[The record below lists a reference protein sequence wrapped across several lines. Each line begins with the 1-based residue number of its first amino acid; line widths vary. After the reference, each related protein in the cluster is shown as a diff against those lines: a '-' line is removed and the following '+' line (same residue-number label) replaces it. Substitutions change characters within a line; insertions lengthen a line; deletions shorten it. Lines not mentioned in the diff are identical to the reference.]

1 MRTYSLAYLTTSA
14 LRPAD
19 MVSLAA
25 ELGYGYVGLRL
36 LPNAAGAPQQH
47 LIGDAV
53 ALRETRQRIRDT
65 GVGVFDLEIIRIGSD
80 FDAFLSEQGELED
93 TTAIAV
99 KRVIAWQIEQA
110 MLV

>member
-80 FDAFLSEQGELED
+80 FDATRYVPLLEAGAALGAHSLRFF
-93 TTAIAV
+93 TILWSS
-99 KRVIAWQIEQA
+99 IQ
-110 MLV
+110 L